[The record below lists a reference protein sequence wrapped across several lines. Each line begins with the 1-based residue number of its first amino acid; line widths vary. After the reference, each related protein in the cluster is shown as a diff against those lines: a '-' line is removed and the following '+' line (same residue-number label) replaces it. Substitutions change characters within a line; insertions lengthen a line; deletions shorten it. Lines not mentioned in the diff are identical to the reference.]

1 MKVVFLGVGEACDEE
16 IPNNSHLI
24 VSRTILLLDCGY
36 SVPGQLWRYNPDPS
50 FLDALYIS
58 HAHADH
64 YFGIPALLVR
74 MWEEKRTKP
83 LTFICHRELKDNI
96 LDLIEYG
103 YRSLY
108 NRLEFEIG
116 FVEAEEGH
124 SVTLKE
130 LRLEFAPTRHSIKNL
145 AVKVSDGKMAVCYS
159 GDGSFSR
166 ETEGL
171 YRNSDLVIHEAYLF
185 DQRTLGHA
193 NITDL
198 MDMAER
204 NHIKCLALTHLQRD
218 LRRKDMSIIRAEISK
233 RGLQII
239 IPDPM
244 EEYHCPTTQVR
255 GGS

>member
-1 MKVVFLGVGEACDEE
+1 MKVVFLGVGEACDEN

-24 VSRTILLLDCGY
+24 LSKTVLLLDCGY

-50 FLDALYIS
+50 FLDAIYIS

-83 LTFICHRELKDNI
+83 LTFICHRELRDNI
-96 LDLIEYG
+96 RNLVEYG
-103 YRSLY
+103 YRGLY
-108 NRLEFEIG
+108 ERLEFEIR
-116 FVEAEEGH
+116 FIEVEEGRPF
-124 SVTLKE
+124 TLKE
-130 LRLEFAPTRHSIKNL
+130 LRLEFAPTKHSIKNL
-145 AVKVSDGKMAVCYS
+145 AVKVSDGKGVVCYS

-166 ETEGL
+166 ETEEL

-185 DQRTLGHA
+185 NQQAPGHG
-193 NITDL
+193 NIADL

-204 NHIKCLALTHLQRD
+204 NHIKCLVLTHLQRD
-218 LRRKDMSIIRAEISK
+218 LRRKEMSIIRAEISK
-233 RGLQII
+233 RGLRII

-244 EEYHCPTTQVR
+244 EEYHCLPHQ
-255 GGS
+255 